1 MTGQPSPRLR
11 AYVTAGV
18 VGLIAALAVGE
29 PSPALIGAV
38 LLTLAIVGI
47 VGGAA
52 PGSEMTVLDVPTTAV
67 EGRPFDF
74 QVRIAV
80 DESIGRAYVDLA
92 LVGLDLVDVV
102 GARKVGRSAF
112 SLMSIGDLAE
122 VSVKVEPVGWGRAS
136 VGPLE
141 LHAESPLGMLDLRLQ
156 GSTRHDIVTL
166 PEEMT
171 LRKLMSPI
179 ETNLHVGDLISAHR
193 GPGSE
198 FAELRPFRDGD
209 DPRSVNWR
217 VSSRHQALWVNERHP
232 EKNGDVMLVVDS
244 QVEPGTELQSLVDRS
259 VRMAASLAR
268 AYSKRHNRIGIVT
281 LDGLCRWIY
290 PGMGEHH
297 RRRVLEQLMS
307 VVPGEVIWEAAERAV
322 VRAARRPSMV
332 LVITP
337 LMDPSMAGLIHA
349 LKRAGVDVSVIALDV
364 ESVLPLAA
372 GQARLLGRRIWA
384 MERERL
390 CDRLSG
396 EGIPIVS
403 WRSIDP
409 PDVPLAQLETWRGRW
424 RRLG

>member
-1 MTGQPSPRLR
+1 M
-11 AYVTAGV
+11 
-18 VGLIAALAVGE
+18 IAALAVGE

-38 LLTLAIVGI
+38 LLTLASVGI
-47 VGGAA
+47 VGGTA
-52 PGSEMTVLDVPTTAV
+52 PGTELTALDVPTTAV
-67 EGRPFDF
+67 EGRPFEF
-74 QVRIAV
+74 LVRIAV

-112 SLMSIGDLAE
+112 SLMSIAALAE
-122 VSVKVEPVGWGRAS
+122 VTVKVEPIGWGRAS
-136 VGPLE
+136 VGPLD

-156 GSTRHDIVTL
+156 GSTRHDIVTV
-166 PEEMT
+166 PEETT

-198 FAELRPFRDGD
+198 FAELRLFRDGD

-232 EKNGDVMLVVDS
+232 EKNGDVMLVVDT
-244 QVEPGTELQSLVDRS
+244 QVEPGTELQALVDRS
-259 VRMAASLAR
+259 IRLAASMVR
-268 AYSKRHNRIGIVT
+268 TYSKRHNRIGVVT
-281 LDGLCRWIY
+281 LDGLCRWVY

-297 RRRVLEQLMS
+297 RQRVLEQLLS

-337 LMDPSMAGLIHA
+337 LMNPSMAGLIHA
-349 LKRAGVDVSVIALDV
+349 LKRAGVDVSVIVLDV

-372 GQARLLGRRIWA
+372 GRARLLGRRIWA

-396 EGIPIVS
+396 DGIPIVT
-403 WRSIDP
+403 WRSMDP
-409 PDVPLAQLETWRGRW
+409 PEVPLVQLETWRGRW